1 MADTIFRPG
10 DSLWSLVRKVLE
22 LLNTTLAP
30 NSQGASMVEVVQA
43 DASKLNATVTGTV
56 AVTASSALPVSGNVG
71 GKTTVIKDTSAVTA
85 SSAYSGGNAVG
96 GKRTLTGALTSVG
109 TGILESIIVLDRANQ
124 KAALDIFIFDAD
136 PTAATLADKT
146 AFVFSTDDLK
156 VIAHVSVAASD
167 YVTVNSKAI
176 AHETSLG
183 IALKASGTTLWA
195 AVVTSGTPTFA
206 ATTDVQITFG
216 ILQD

>member
-1 MADTIFRPG
+1 MSDTTFRQG
-10 DSLWSLVRKVLE
+10 DNQYDILRKMLE
-22 LLNTTLAP
+22 TLNGTGGTGGSTGTTVSG
-30 NSQGASMVEVVQA
+30 NVGVTGNVTVVQPTG
-43 DASKLNATVTGTV
+43 SQLNA
-56 AVTASSALPVSGNVG
+56 AVTGNVG
-71 GKTTVIKDTSAVTA
+71 GKTTVIKDATAVTA
-85 SSAYSGGNAVG
+85 SGYSAGNAVG

-109 TGILESIIVLDRANQ
+109 TGILESIIVLDRADQ

-136 PTAATLADKT
+136 PTAATITDKA

-167 YVTVNSKAI
+167 YVTVNSKAV

>member
-1 MADTIFRPG
+1 
-10 DSLWSLVRKVLE
+10 
-22 LLNTTLAP
+22 
-30 NSQGASMVEVVQA
+30 
-43 DASKLNATVTGTV
+43 
-56 AVTASSALPVSGNVG
+56 
-71 GKTTVIKDTSAVTA
+71 
-85 SSAYSGGNAVG
+85 VG

-109 TGILESIIVLDRANQ
+109 TGILESIIVLDRADQ

-156 VIAHVSVAASD
+156 VIAHVSVAAAD

-206 ATTDVQITFG
+206 ATTDVQVTFG